1 MIRVGRPMSLAP
13 ATTTAKTEAQAMEEW
28 GYEASLL
35 IKRQMQARNWGY
47 AELSLA
53 LRAQGVKRSPAVINR
68 RINRGNFSAGFL
80 LVCLK
85 VLEDGAG
92 VNSGTVTAPGDS
104 NTSNGIQR

>member
-1 MIRVGRPMSLAP
+1 
-13 ATTTAKTEAQAMEEW
+13 MEEW

-53 LRAQGVKRSPAVINR
+53 LRSQGVKRSPAVINR

-85 VLEDGAG
+85 VLEEGAG
-92 VNSGTVTAPGDS
+92 ICSDTGTARGS
-104 NTSNGIQR
+104 NKSNDA